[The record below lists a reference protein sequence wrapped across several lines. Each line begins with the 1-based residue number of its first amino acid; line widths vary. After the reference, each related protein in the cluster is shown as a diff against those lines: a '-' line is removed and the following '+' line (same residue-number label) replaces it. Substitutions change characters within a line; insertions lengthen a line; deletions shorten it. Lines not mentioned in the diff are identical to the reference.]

1 MSRTLGH
8 AQVPS
13 SMPGRVAPSR
23 PRLALGLGALALTL
37 LAGCQAPGMKLT
49 SRPNSHGR
57 AEDVGGLSV
66 TLQPLSPELVSRQA
80 ARPVAPMDL
89 SALVSERAQVYRM
102 GSQDVLLVTVWDHPE
117 ISLPMGPNRTDT
129 SYGNLVD
136 EEGNIFFPYV
146 GKLKVA
152 GMTISQ
158 VRDTLT
164 TQLAK
169 SLRNPQ
175 VDVKV
180 LVYRSQKVYVG
191 GEVRNPAIYPVT
203 DVPFTLAEA
212 INRAGGL
219 LPAADDSRMVLTRAG
234 KSWTLNFQALMAMGT
249 AAGQILLQD
258 GDSLQIPNAS
268 EEPVYLMGELM
279 RPGNV
284 PLVHGR
290 LSLAKALSEVG
301 GIQVTSAD
309 ATSVYVIR
317 SAGASNKVDVFHL
330 DARNPASMI
339 LADKFA
345 LNPRDIVYVDAGTLV
360 RFSRVMN
367 LLLPTIN
374 AVTAGASTSAQ
385 VYYFQKRL

>member
-1 MSRTLGH
+1 VSRTLGH

-23 PRLALGLGALALTL
+23 PRLALGLGALTLTL

-66 TLQPLSPELVSRQA
+66 TLHPLSPELVSRQA
-80 ARPVAPMDL
+80 ARPVAPVDL
-89 SALVSERAQVYRM
+89 SALVSDRVQAYRL

-219 LPAADDSRMVLTRAG
+219 LPAADDSRMVLTRGG

-290 LSLAKALSEVG
+290 LTLAKALSEVG
-301 GIQVTSAD
+301 GIQVASAD

-330 DARNPASMI
+330 DARNPASMV

>member
-1 MSRTLGH
+1 MLRTLGH

-13 SMPGRVAPSR
+13 SIPVRVAPLR
-23 PRLALGLGALALTL
+23 FRLGLGLLALTL

-49 SRPNSHGR
+49 SRPNSHER
-57 AEDVGGLSV
+57 PEDVGGLAV
-66 TLQPLSPELVSRQA
+66 TLHPVSPELVNRQA
-80 ARPVAPMDL
+80 ARPAVPVDL
-89 SALVSERAQVYRM
+89 SALVSDRAQVYHV

-136 EEGNIFFPYV
+136 EEGYIFFPYV
-146 GKLKVA
+146 GKLKVQ

-158 VRDTLT
+158 VRDALT

-219 LPAADDSRMVLTRAG
+219 LPAADDSRMVLTRG
-234 KSWTLNFQALMAMGT
+234 SKSWMLNFQALMAMGN
-249 AAGQILLQD
+249 ASGQILLQD

-279 RPGNV
+279 RPGNI
-284 PLVHGR
+284 PLVHGK
-290 LSLAKALSEVG
+290 LSLAKAISEVG
-301 GIQVTSAD
+301 GIQVSSAD
-309 ATSVYVIR
+309 ATSIYVIR
-317 SAGASNKVDVFHL
+317 SAGAANKVDVFHL

-367 LLLPTIN
+367 LLMPTIN
-374 AVTAGASTSAQ
+374 AVTAGASTGAQ
-385 VYYFQKRL
+385 VYYFKKRL